1 MKNVHLIP
9 TDKPQVGCLVK
20 YKDGVVGLIKG
31 LTHNSHFKV
40 HIPLEGIS
48 IENNDT
54 VSTFNI
60 YITSDLEIKDSWVL
74 NTHNEIY
81 FLKGFYGI
89 QPITKKIILTTDEE
103 LQKDGVQAIDDE
115 FLEWFVKNPSCEFVD
130 ISTYHIKGDISGNL
144 YYKIIIPQEEPDQ
157 DSVFNQSEVGKEY
170 KQEVFEL
177 GEETEETLEEVIN
190 KHTQYLAN
198 TPYKDAIK
206 EAMREGANYQAE
218 RMYSE
223 EEAIQLLI
231 KFNQEIREVDDV
243 RGWFEQFK
251 KI

>member
-60 YITSDLEIKDSWVL
+60 YITSNEEIKDGWVL

-115 FLEWFVKNPSCEFVD
+115 FLEWFVQNPSCEFVEVERGYLGIGGFVKSSEPLSKD
-130 ISTYHIKGDISGNL
+130 IL
-144 YYKIIIPQEEPDQ
+144 EYKIIIPQEEP
-157 DSVFNQSEVGKEY
+157 EK
-170 KQEVFEL
+170 L
-177 GEETEETLEEVIN
+177 IGEKVMPLDNDNIEEEEETLEEDS
-190 KHTQYLAN
+190 QYI
-198 TPYKDAIK
+198 AIRFLEWYRRK
-206 EAMREGANYQAE
+206 NVFFQFHAYHIPNPGDKNWEQTVFHGDNSYLTSRQLF
-218 RMYSE
+218 
-223 EEAIQLLI
+223 AI
-231 KFNQEIREVDDV
+231 
-243 RGWFEQFK
+243 FK
-251 KI
+251 KETYE